1 MSFMQQEAREAP
13 DAVQRFLDHNA
24 KTLVEIGRR
33 LSALQPAVVLTSARG
48 SSDHA
53 AAYFKY
59 LTEIMTGTPVAS
71 IGASVVSVYG
81 APLKIPNGLM
91 VTISQSGK
99 SPDIVALQEAARASG
114 ALTVAIVNVEGSPVA
129 DAADVCL
136 PLQAGWEQS
145 VAATKSFIVSLAAS
159 AALVAAWTQNAE
171 LTWAIKQLPQQ
182 LQEATQLAWPS
193 FVEGLTGASSLY
205 VLGRGPSLPI
215 AAETALKLKETCA
228 LHAEAYSTAEVMHG
242 PLELVEKGFPVLAY
256 AQHDA
261 ARERTLAAVDRMR
274 RAGAHVL
281 VAGQDLTCIKATHP
295 LLEPILMVQTAYLA
309 IEKLAVALGRN
320 PDHPRLLRKVTETV

>member
-1 MSFMQQEAREAP
+1 
-13 DAVQRFLDHNA
+13 
-24 KTLVEIGRR
+24 
-33 LSALQPAVVLTSARG
+33 
-48 SSDHA
+48 
-53 AAYFKY
+53 
-59 LTEIMTGTPVAS
+59 
-71 IGASVVSVYG
+71 
-81 APLKIPNGLM
+81 
-91 VTISQSGK
+91 
-99 SPDIVALQEAARASG
+99 VALQEAARASG

-129 DAADVCL
+129 DAADACL
-136 PLQAGWEQS
+136 PLQAGREQS

-182 LQEATQLAWPS
+182 LHEATQLAWPS

-261 ARERTLAAVDRMR
+261 AREGTLAAVDRMR